1 MWALGVGVWSSG
13 SFVQSCQGQKDQGVG
28 WLCAVRLSQRK
39 SQSSWSGKQSQ
50 EGRGQPSRRGKKAGR
65 ERAQGDEVMGL
76 KTSDQGRLECQQ
88 PVWRVLIAGSVGAPG
103 GLTAKGL
110 DGCPASSRT
119 HKAGQGELGEDL
131 CTDWYL
137 CSSTALSCPGGMRG
151 LLRGLLTIITARV
164 SRSKVLGETAFNSL
178 CSKARRSA
186 MTTAP
191 PSHVR
196 VSVDYN
202 GAVGLFFFLRI
213 MYSHFMLVTE
223 WVLCVIK

>member
-1 MWALGVGVWSSG
+1 MVLISG
-13 SFVQSCQGQKDQGVG
+13 SV
-28 WLCAVRLSQRK
+28 
-39 SQSSWSGKQSQ
+39 
-50 EGRGQPSRRGKKAGR
+50 E
-65 ERAQGDEVMGL
+65 
-76 KTSDQGRLECQQ
+76 
-88 PVWRVLIAGSVGAPG
+88 APG

-110 DGCPASSRT
+110 DECTAPSRT

-137 CSSTALSCPGGMRG
+137 CSGTALSCPGGMRD
-151 LLRGLLTIITARV
+151 LLQGLLTITARV
-164 SRSKVLGETAFNSL
+164 SRSKVLGETAFNSF

-202 GAVGLFFFLRI
+202 GAVGLFFFEDYVQPLHACNRV
-213 MYSHFMLVTE
+213 SP
-223 WVLCVIK
+223 LCY